1 MQTTLTVVT
10 VGQIANSFSPWIYH
24 ALLLLL
30 LLLVCVCVCMCVYAC
45 VRVCVCMYVCMDGWM
60 D

>member
-45 VRVCVCMYVCMDGWM
+45 V
-60 D
+60 